1 MQYEVLLKPRAIK
14 DLTSIP
20 KDDASRIVEKLE
32 LARNNLSGEIKKLTN
47 FEPNYRL
54 RVGNWRVLFEI
65 DNNKIEVYRIL
76 HRKEAYR

>member
-1 MQYEVLLKPRAIK
+1 MQYEVLLKPKAIK
-14 DLTSIP
+14 DLESIP
-20 KDDASRIVEKLE
+20 KDDAKKIVEKLE

-65 DNNKIEVYRIL
+65 EKEKIEVYRIL

>member
-1 MQYEVLLKPRAIK
+1 MQYEVLLKPKAIK
-14 DLTSIP
+14 DLASIP
-20 KDDASRIVEKLE
+20 KDDANKIVEKLE

-65 DNNKIEVYRIL
+65 EVYRIL